1 MGLSNLICSRLEL
14 QPTVEF
20 YDEPTQWLSESG
32 IQDLLG
38 VLLERAKKYR
48 KVILLADH
56 RGLSFG
62 QFSGTIMV
70 TKDRG
75 GSRLHV

>member
-1 MGLSNLICSRLEL
+1 ML
-14 QPTVEF
+14 T
-20 YDEPTQWLSESG
+20 EPFAHGHEPSSWLSESG

-38 VLLERAKKYR
+38 VLLERAKKHR

-70 TKDRG
+70 TKDSN
-75 GSRLHV
+75 GSRLNTATV